1 MAARSILPGGTIWLG
16 ACILV
21 LSGLFVLARAAQK
34 MKPAELVAK
43 HLASIGTPEA
53 RAAVHNRI
61 VTGAANV
68 LLMPAPEIRNTVFGS
83 MNKENRSDMAPKAAH
98 QHDGKAVLVSE
109 GESVRFGLLFS
120 TPDYA
125 GEDLACDGKNLRTH
139 VSGRFSVPVEFIR
152 AGLLGGTLTTAWVLL
167 DHAGR
172 RPRLDYKGLKK
183 LGGQEFHELQHSFRK
198 DYGNRNSVDIRAR
211 MYFDPQTFR
220 HVKTESR
227 IVAIS
232 AITKGTKHVT
242 HMLTEEFA
250 DFAGFNGLILPRTY
264 KLRYS
269 REDNGRINTTEWNV
283 AIEEIRHNQQ
293 LDPRTFVMK

>member
-1 MAARSILPGGTIWLG
+1 MAAGCILPGRTIWLG

-21 LSGLFVLARAAQK
+21 LSGLFVLAGTAQK

-53 RAAVHNRI
+53 RAAVYNRL

-83 MNKENRSDMAPKAAH
+83 MNKEDRSDMAPKAAH
-98 QHDGKAVLVSE
+98 QHDGNAVLVSE
-109 GESVRFGLLFS
+109 GESVRFGLRFS
-120 TPDYA
+120 TPDYE
-125 GEDLACDGKNLRTH
+125 GEDLACDGRNLRTH
-139 VSGRFSVPVEFIR
+139 VYGRLSIPVEFIR
-152 AGLLGGTLTTAWVLL
+152 EGLLGGTLTTGWVLL

-172 RPRLDYKGLKK
+172 RPRLEYKGLKK
-183 LGGQEFHELQHSFRK
+183 LGGQEYHELQCPFGK
-198 DYGNRNSVDIRAR
+198 DYGNRHVVAIRAL
-211 MYFDPQTFR
+211 MYFDPQTYR

-227 IVAIS
+227 IVEIS
-232 AITKGTKHVT
+232 AITKGTKHVNYT
-242 HMLTEEFA
+242 LTEEFGN
-250 DFAGFNGLILPRTY
+250 FAVAGGLTLPRTY

-269 REDNGRINTTEWNV
+269 REDNGHITTTEWNV

-293 LDPRTFVMK
+293 LDPRTFVVK